1 MAVDTPRGPL
11 IAVHAGHHPHRQRF
25 TVAHELGHIVMGHLD
40 AFHLDLTVPSSQSR
54 EPPNYNWQHERAAN
68 EFAANLLMPV
78 EFVRSAFR
86 ETNDERQLSERFN
99 VSELAMSFRLANLGL
114 Q

>member
-1 MAVDTPRGPL
+1 
-11 IAVHAGHHPHRQRF
+11 
-25 TVAHELGHIVMGHLD
+25 MGHLD

-99 VSELAMSFRLANLGL
+99 VSELAMSFRLANHGL